1 MSSPP
6 CPPLFIYISQDGHRK
21 AVPVLRI
28 SSRGMDLTCLNLKKY
43 FYFAKYLEGAFLLWS
58 NYAYSHYTFLELYK
72 YINIKHDILNGLIFI
87 PCTSFSMICTIV
99 YNDSILCSS
108 CLSKFSC
115 MLSALVTFS
124 ARWLTSCLYLLC

>member
-108 CLSKFSC
+108 CLFKYSYV
-115 MLSALVTFS
+115 LRVLDTFS
-124 ARWLTSCLYLLC
+124 AR